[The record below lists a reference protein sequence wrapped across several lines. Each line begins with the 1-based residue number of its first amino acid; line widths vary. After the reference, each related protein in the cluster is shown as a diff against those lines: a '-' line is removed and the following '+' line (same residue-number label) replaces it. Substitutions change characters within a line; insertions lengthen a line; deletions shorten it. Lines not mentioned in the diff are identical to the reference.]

1 MSLSPTAYR
10 LKSLLAVLLIIQCIL
25 SAGIRLDAIDVH
37 PEFSGKKI
45 LKIDFEGLRNT
56 DPDDLLVV
64 LEKSDVKEKSLYSD
78 KNLNNATRALFK
90 GGFLSNLKIKAF
102 RFEDGVKL
110 IFICTERPKIDS
122 IDFHGTDEIYDTELR
137 EMIPLKEGDI
147 LRERLV
153 KRSKQA
159 ILDKYQEEGLFLA
172 MVKVNREYDEEEN
185 TVDLT
190 FKIDEGEIIK
200 VLKIDISGAKE
211 LDPEDLKGKMEIEED
226 GWFSDGSFNK
236 TIYEKDRGL
245 ILNYMKSEGYKD
257 ARIVS
262 VIKDEINYIWKDR
275 VNEER
280 AIHIKIEVEEGR
292 KYYFNKYSIQGNKIF
307 TKDFL
312 FDMFTLSTP
321 GEILDYEKYQMDR
334 QSISMV
340 YAGKGHIFARVIP
353 TETYND
359 KDVTIGSQIY
369 EKGTLISID
378 YKIIEGPVAKVEA
391 IIIKGNKK
399 TKGHVIR
406 REILIKPGDV
416 FDSFKIQ
423 RSRERVYNLGFFKEV
438 NFDARPG
445 SREPLMNL
453 IIDVKEQ
460 PTGTISLGGGYG
472 TQSGFSIFT
481 EIAENNLRG
490 NGQRLSGRFE
500 YGPLRKQIQISFS
513 DPWIIEDF
521 PLSLYLSGYYIL
533 RTYDVT
539 SVAPGTSVNARYDK
553 SILGSSL
560 GFGYRFWIF
569 WGASIRFGLQQ
580 STALSATSAAAD
592 EVFQQIDLGS
602 QWKRWVTLSMYRDD
616 RDDVFNTTN
625 GLRTQVS
632 MQFVGWGGDDH
643 YKRLTP
649 VIEYFLSPFH
659 LPFLRRHKTVLQFR
673 FSGDFTFPP
682 IWQKSSQRSDN
693 YQVEL
698 DDKLYVG
705 GVETVR
711 GWDFLDTN
719 FTKYPKLASW
729 ADGGD
734 QRILY
739 GIEYRI
745 PVEPTM
751 LWIVGFLDAG
761 GLWDSYTTSASSVRL
776 GENLNRNT
784 LDKDNFIYSWGVGLR
799 VQIPFMPIRL
809 YIAQRVV
816 YEGRMAN
823 GAYSGFY
830 GFKNLDNV
838 NFVFGIGD
846 FRY

>member
-321 GEILDYEKYQMDR
+321 GGILDYEKYQMDR